1 MRNIHLA
8 PLNVPFIRR
17 RQTAAVIIWIIS
29 LPATLCIFFI
39 LCTTIFFWP
48 WIIAYSLFALFD
60 IAPENGGRRY
70 SFARYAT
77 FWKWYAD
84 YYPIKLIKEVDLDP
98 SKNYIFGYHPHGVI
112 SVGAWTNFATEAND
126 FSKKFPG
133 ITCRLLTLAS
143 NFNIPFYREFL
154 MAQGVASV
162 SRQSCDNILR
172 KGPGHSIIIVIGGA
186 GESLNARPGVYNLV
200 LKRRL
205 GFIKLAIRH
214 GACLCPV
221 FSFGENDIWEQA
233 DNPEGSKVWKFQKTL
248 QKLSGWTMPLFHG
261 RGVFN
266 YDVGLLP
273 HRRPITTVVGRP
285 IEVKKIEN
293 PTEQDLLEVQKKYI
307 DELFNIWNTYK
318 DEYAKNRVSELTL
331 IE

>member
-1 MRNIHLA
+1 K
-8 PLNVPFIRR
+8 
-17 RQTAAVIIWIIS
+17 AA
-29 LPATLCIFFI
+29 
-39 LCTTIFFWP
+39 
-48 WIIAYSLFALFD
+48 
-60 IAPENGGRRY
+60 
-70 SFARYAT
+70 

-84 YYPIKLIKEVDLDP
+84 YFPITLIKEVDLDP

-143 NFNIPFYREFL
+143 NFNIPLYREYL
-154 MAQGVASV
+154 MAHGCASV
-162 SRQSCDNILR
+162 SRQSCENILK
-172 KGPGHSIIIVIGGA
+172 KGPGNSILIVVGGA
-186 GESLNARPGVYNLV
+186 GESLNARPGVYDLV

-214 GACLCPV
+214 G
-221 FSFGENDIWEQA
+221 
-233 DNPEGSKVWKFQKTL
+233 KVWKFQKTL

-266 YDVGLLP
+266 YNLGILP
-273 HRRPITTVVGRP
+273 HRRPITTIVGRP
-285 IEVKKIEN
+285 IEVTKIEN
-293 PTEQDLLEVQKKYI
+293 PTEADLLEVQKKYI

-318 DEYAKNRVSELTL
+318 DKYAKNRVSELTL